1 MSGLMRRL
9 DAYWMAPAP
18 ARRLALLR
26 ILIGGFAL
34 LYVGIGG
41 AHIASVATFSAE
53 QFEPVGLV
61 RLLGAP
67 LAAPAARALV
77 AVTFVTGL
85 AFVGGWRFRISGPM
99 FAVLLLWII
108 TYRNSWGQIFHTEN
122 LLVLHVAVLALAPS
136 ADALSLDARRRPV
149 HGAPVPRARY
159 GWPVRLMAR
168 DGAGVC
174 DRRTDE
180 AGDGRAGL
188 DHQRR
193 AAQPDRVRQPAQDP
207 AGRRPLAA
215 GRGAGP
221 ARLAVPAPGG
231 RDDRA
236 GVGGAA
242 GAAGRARRTGL
253 GGGAPCSCTGAS
265 SRSWRSLSRIRCWV
279 WLSSPSS
286 PSSAGA
292 SQPPCGGA
300 RQRPVRARWAPA
312 AEWDTVPLL
321 PERESR
327 LSTGA
332 TRCGTAQTP

>member
-9 DAYWMAPAP
+9 DTYWMAP

-159 GWPVRLMAR
+159 GWPVRLMAVVTVL
-168 DGAGVC
+168 AYVIAAQ
-174 DRRTDE
+174 TKLE
-180 AGDGRAGL
+180 MAGL
-188 DHQRR
+188 DWITSDALRNQIAYDNLRKILLGDAHSPLGAALAPHGWLFPPLAGATIALELGAPLALLGGRAARVWAGGALLMHWGIFALMAIVFPYQMLGVAFLPFFAVERWRLPAAVRRR
-193 AAQPDRVRQPAQDP
+193 A
-207 AGRRPLAA
+207 
-215 GRGAGP
+215 
-221 ARLAVPAPGG
+221 PAPRPGTMG
-231 RDDRA
+231 
-236 GVGGAA
+236 
-242 GAAGRARRTGL
+242 
-253 GGGAPCSCTGAS
+253 SCG
-265 SRSWRSLSRIRCWV
+265 
-279 WLSSPSS
+279 
-286 PSSAGA
+286 
-292 SQPPCGGA
+292 
-300 RQRPVRARWAPA
+300 
-312 AEWDTVPLL
+312 
-321 PERESR
+321 
-327 LSTGA
+327 
-332 TRCGTAQTP
+332 